1 MVDGERG
8 SDRPSH
14 PSHRHTRTSDCER
27 GPRLRCRRLGRH
39 LANDV
44 WSDGENSTVTFR
56 TRLLLAFTATTLA
69 SVSLLALGMRRQLT
83 ARLVAEN
90 TRRVDDLAK
99 VAMEDLS
106 RENASISARLATL
119 ARSVA
124 ADNNLR
130 LAVRG
135 AQNERSLLLD
145 WAQGAMRMTGLSML
159 QLQDEEGRILSS
171 GHFRNEFDRLDPVLP
186 ALLARSSNRATVVTV
201 RTPEGPLLVLARED
215 SVTIGDR
222 RFTLVGGIT
231 IDRAFLRG
239 FARGNDVSLSVV
251 TPDGT
256 VSSDSASPS
265 GSASAVQRQPLAY
278 IGARDGAR
286 ADSMEVAPASV
297 VVTHSSAELDALRR
311 DVNRW
316 FAIAL
321 GIASL
326 GAVGLALWL
335 SAGLSR
341 PLAELTRAISTMA
354 LDGPELELATG
365 RDDEIGTL
373 AKRFGVMGRRLR
385 ASATQLREAE
395 RRATVGQMARQVNH
409 DIKNGLI
416 PIRNVVQHLAQVQER
431 EPDQLATIFNER
443 RPTLESSIGYLD
455 TLARNYA
462 RLTPKTERRSFDVSA
477 VARDAVG
484 SASADDAVVQAKV
497 AESLPPVV
505 GDPVLLRRILDNLLR
520 NAIESLPSG
529 KGTVTLET
537 RRAPKGNGVWVIV
550 TDTGRGMSEHE
561 LAHAFDD
568 FHTTKATGTGLGLS
582 VVRRLTADLQGELR
596 VESAPGRGTTFTI
609 DLPSPSRSPE

>member
-1 MVDGERG
+1 M
-8 SDRPSH
+8 
-14 PSHRHTRTSDCER
+14 
-27 GPRLRCRRLGRH
+27 
-39 LANDV
+39 
-44 WSDGENSTVTFR
+44 TFR
-56 TRLLLAFTATTLA
+56 TRLLLAFATTTLI
-69 SVSLLALGMRRQLT
+69 SVSLLAIGMRRQLT
-83 ARLVAEN
+83 ARLVKEN

-99 VAMEDLS
+99 VAIEDLS
-106 RENASISARLATL
+106 RQNAGISSRLATL
-119 ARSVA
+119 TRSL
-124 ADNNLR
+124 ADDNR
-130 LAVRG
+130 FRAAVRG
-135 AQNERSLLLD
+135 APDERGFLLD
-145 WAQGAMRMTGLSML
+145 WAEGAMQMTGLSML

-186 ALLARSSNRATVVTV
+186 ALLARSADRATVVSV

-215 SVTIGDR
+215 SVMIGDR
-222 RFTLVGGIT
+222 HLTLVGGIT

-239 FARGNDVSLSVV
+239 FARGNDVSLSLV

-256 VSSDSASPS
+256 VSSDSVPS
-265 GSASAVQRQPLAY
+265 ADARSASAVQRQPLAY

-286 ADSMEVAPASV
+286 ADSMDVAPASV
-297 VVTHSSAELDALRR
+297 VFTHSSAELDRLRR
-311 DVNRW
+311 DVNGW
-316 FAIAL
+316 FAIA
-321 GIASL
+321 IAIAAL
-326 GAVGLALWL
+326 GAVGLAAWM

-341 PLAELTRAISTMA
+341 PLAELTRATSTIA
-354 LDGPELELATG
+354 LEGPELKLAAG
-365 RDDEIGTL
+365 RDDEIGSL
-373 AKRFGVMGRRLR
+373 ARDFGRMGRRLR
-385 ASATQLREAE
+385 ASAVQLRDAE
-395 RRATVGQMARQVNH
+395 RRATVGEMARQVNH

-431 EPDQLATIFNER
+431 EPDQLATIFSER

-477 VARDAVG
+477 VARDAVR
-484 SASADDAVVQAKV
+484 SASAEDAVIEAKV
-497 AESLPPVV
+497 VESLPPVV

-537 RRAPKGNGVWVIV
+537 RRAPQGSGVWVIV
-550 TDTGRGMSEHE
+550 TDTGRGMSENE

-609 DLPSPSRSPE
+609 DLPSPSRSGE

>member
-1 MVDGERG
+1 M
-8 SDRPSH
+8 
-14 PSHRHTRTSDCER
+14 
-27 GPRLRCRRLGRH
+27 
-39 LANDV
+39 
-44 WSDGENSTVTFR
+44 TFR
-56 TRLLLAFTATTLA
+56 TRLLLAFTTTTLV
-69 SVSLLALGMRRQLT
+69 SVSLLALGMRHQLT
-83 ARLVAEN
+83 ARLVEEN

-99 VAMEDLS
+99 VAIEDLS
-106 RENASISARLATL
+106 RENANISARLNRL
-119 ARSVA
+119 ARSL
-124 ADNNLR
+124 ADDNQLR
-130 LAVRG
+130 AAVRG
-135 AQNERSLLLD
+135 APNERDLLLD

-186 ALLARSSNRATVVTV
+186 ALLARSSDRATVVTV
-201 RTPEGPLLVLARED
+201 RTPEGPILVLARED

-239 FARGNDVSLSVV
+239 FARGNDVALSLV

-256 VSSDSASPS
+256 VSSDTTETR
-265 GSASAVQRQPLAY
+265 GVSAVQRQPLAY

-286 ADSMEVAPASV
+286 ADSMDVAPASV
-297 VVTHSSAELDALRR
+297 VVTHSSAELDRLRR

-341 PLAELTRAISTMA
+341 PLAELTRAISKMA

-395 RRATVGQMARQVNH
+395 RRATVGEMARQVNH

-477 VARDAVG
+477 VARDAVR
-484 SASADDAVVQAKV
+484 SASAYDAVVQAKV
-497 AESLPPVV
+497 AESLPPVI

-537 RRAPKGNGVWVIV
+537 RRAPRGNGVWVIV

>member
-1 MVDGERG
+1 
-8 SDRPSH
+8 
-14 PSHRHTRTSDCER
+14 
-27 GPRLRCRRLGRH
+27 
-39 LANDV
+39 
-44 WSDGENSTVTFR
+44 VTFR
-56 TRLLLAFTATTLA
+56 TRLLLAFTTTTLV
-69 SVSLLALGMRRQLT
+69 SVSLLALGMRHQLT
-83 ARLVAEN
+83 ARLVEEN

-99 VAMEDLS
+99 VAIEDLS
-106 RENASISARLATL
+106 RENANISARLNRL
-119 ARSVA
+119 ARSL
-124 ADNNLR
+124 ADDNQLR
-130 LAVRG
+130 AAVRG
-135 AQNERSLLLD
+135 APNERDLLLD

-186 ALLARSSNRATVVTV
+186 ALLARSSDRATVVTV
-201 RTPEGPLLVLARED
+201 RTPEGPILVLARED

-239 FARGNDVSLSVV
+239 FARGNDVALSLV

-256 VSSDSASPS
+256 VSSDTTETR
-265 GSASAVQRQPLAY
+265 GVSAVQRQPLAY

-286 ADSMEVAPASV
+286 ADSMDVAPASV
-297 VVTHSSAELDALRR
+297 VVTHSSAELDRLRR

-341 PLAELTRAISTMA
+341 PLAELTRAISKMA

-395 RRATVGQMARQVNH
+395 RRATVGEMARQVNH

-477 VARDAVG
+477 VARDAVR

-497 AESLPPVV
+497 AESLPPVI

-537 RRAPKGNGVWVIV
+537 RRAPRGNGVWVIV